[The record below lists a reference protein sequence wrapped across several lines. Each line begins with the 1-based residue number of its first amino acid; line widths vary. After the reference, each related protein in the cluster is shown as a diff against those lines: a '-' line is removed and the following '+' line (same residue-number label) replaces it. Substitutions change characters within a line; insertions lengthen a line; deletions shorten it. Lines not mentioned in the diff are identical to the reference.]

1 LRDAEVDADFYAQ
14 VHFMPSRI
22 LTVPNQL
29 TFLRLAFLPV
39 FLIAIEYE
47 RYDLA
52 LGILVAAGV
61 SDALDGLLA
70 RGLNQRT
77 PLGAYLDPIA
87 DKLLLSSSYFIL
99 ALKGKIAWWL
109 TILVL
114 GRDVLILVACAV
126 ILITVGYRPFPPS
139 IWGKA
144 TTFFEILLVV
154 LVLVLAIWDN
164 QLLGAVRHACTY
176 LVAVFLAISGLH
188 YSIVVSR
195 QLHAG
200 V

>member
-1 LRDAEVDADFYAQ
+1 
-14 VHFMPSRI
+14 MPSRI

-29 TFLRLAFLPV
+29 TFLRLAFLPI

-47 RYDLA
+47 RYALA

-70 RGLNQRT
+70 RGLNQKT

-87 DKLLLSSSYFIL
+87 DKLLLSSSYFVL

-114 GRDVLILVACAV
+114 GRDVILLTASAAILV
-126 ILITVGYRPFPPS
+126 TVGYRPFPPS
-139 IWGKA
+139 IWGKI
-144 TTFFEILLVV
+144 TTTLEILLVL
-154 LVLVLAIWDN
+154 LVI
-164 QLLGAVRHACTY
+164 LLK
-176 LVAVFLAISGLH
+176 VF
-188 YSIVVSR
+188 
-195 QLHAG
+195 
-200 V
+200 

>member
-1 LRDAEVDADFYAQ
+1 M
-14 VHFMPSRI
+14 HSRI

-144 TTFFEILLVV
+144 TTFFEILLIVVV
-154 LVLVLAIWDN
+154 LVAAVWNDRALGDVRWLLSYIVAAFVL
-164 QLLGAVRHACTY
+164 L
-176 LVAVFLAISGLH
+176 SGIH
-188 YSIVVSR
+188 YSITVSR
-195 QLHAG
+195 QLHTG
-200 V
+200 Q